1 MGVESLSGLGAPSRG
16 SYAAGGNPAACCL
29 QGTYHRGNAGAV
41 LQLKRLMP
49 SRNSV
54 TDFLEYGP

>member
-1 MGVESLSGLGAPSRG
+1 MQRG
-16 SYAAGGNPAACCL
+16 ETLLHVCL

-41 LQLKRLMP
+41 LQLKGLMP
-49 SRNSV
+49 SRDSV